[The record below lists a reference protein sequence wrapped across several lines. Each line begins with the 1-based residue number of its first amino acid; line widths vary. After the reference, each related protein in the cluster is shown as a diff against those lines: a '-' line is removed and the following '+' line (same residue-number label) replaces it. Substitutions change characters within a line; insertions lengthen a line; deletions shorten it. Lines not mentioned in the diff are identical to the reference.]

1 MASKES
7 RLSLR
12 FPRLFKHRKDRSP
25 SVVGDQKER
34 SPSDGERSRA
44 SNSGTNEDVQPGSL
58 TTIPVE
64 DRSTGSSQ
72 TSATAARSSAHDLW
86 SLAFEQLDADKKSV
100 LNFAQA
106 ANDADSSSPIDITSV
121 IEQTERSYAA
131 YNNTGW
137 RIRYRNGEEVNV
149 RRRAKNILTS
159 ALAFKAL
166 IDSAVAFDPSGHAA
180 SAWGIVA
187 FGLSLMQNDRDRT
200 EKIFESS
207 AFLASVLLRYRSIE
221 TYYLS
226 RPLQDSSQLKKA
238 VIDVYVG
245 CSRVYSSSENHK
257 PNQSC
262 QTCSAGVP
270 GIIRAAFTDP
280 SGSNYQQRRNC

>member
-1 MASKES
+1 M
-7 RLSLR
+7 R
-12 FPRLFKHRKDRSP
+12 
-25 SVVGDQKER
+25 
-34 SPSDGERSRA
+34 
-44 SNSGTNEDVQPGSL
+44 PGSL
-58 TTIPVE
+58 TTIHVE

-72 TSATAARSSAHDLW
+72 TSAVAARSSAHDLW

-106 ANDADSSSPIDITSV
+106 ANDADSSSPIDIITSV

-131 YNNTGW
+131 YKNTGW

-149 RRRAKNILTS
+149 RRQAKNILTS
-159 ALAFKAL
+159 ALAFKGL

-180 SAWGIVA
+180 TAWGIVA

-226 RPLQDSSQLKKA
+226 RPLQDSSQLEKA
-238 VIDVYVG
+238 IIDVYVAVLEYTAAVRTTNQANLAK
-245 CSRVYSSSENHK
+245 RVLQAFQALSGQ
-257 PNQSC
+257 PL
-262 QTCSAGVP
+262 QTLQ
-270 GIIRAAFTDP
+270 AAITSKDATVKN
-280 SGSNYQQRRNC
+280 GRI